1 MTNPDATASAAAAA
15 QRVTKGQSFDIT
27 IERMAHGGVGIGAAP
42 DGRVCFVAGGFPGD
56 HLTVTARKV
65 KKSFV
70 EAERVAVTEPGEYRV
85 ESSCPA
91 AQRGAGCC
99 DFAELD
105 PAAEPG
111 IKVEVLRDQIRR
123 VARIEHT
130 PEVESINLEPQ
141 RGWRTRVRLG
151 VDKQGRAGTRKR
163 GSTELITDVACS
175 QLVPGLV
182 DGLVGPNA
190 RTFTPGA
197 EVIAVMDSD
206 GNRHVVESRKAPRGR
221 RIETVREV
229 IEAPTKDVVQR
240 ADGHEFRFPPTAF
253 WQAHVAAPD
262 TYTRIA
268 HEWLAQASDDSVQ
281 LDDKRVDANEPLVAW
296 DLYGGVGLFVPAL
309 ADTTAP
315 QGGQATVYSVDY
327 SPAASGLQP
336 GLEGIDVEFRTA
348 KVEEIAAQLPKP
360 VHVILDPPRTGAGT
374 DVIAA
379 VAAAEPRKVLHV
391 GCDPATF
398 ARDLA
403 AWSEH
408 GYRLQ
413 RLAMVNA
420 FPGTHHFETLALLV
434 PVA

>member
-1 MTNPDATASAAAAA
+1 MTNPDATSSAAEAA
-15 QRVTKGQSFDIT
+15 QPVTMGQSFDIT

-56 HLTVTARKV
+56 RLTVTARKV
-65 KKSFV
+65 KKAFV
-70 EAERVAVTEPGEYRV
+70 EAERDAVIEPAEYRV

-91 AQRGAGCC
+91 AQQGAGCC

-105 PAAEPG
+105 PAAEPR
-111 IKVEVLRDQIRR
+111 IKVEVLLDQIRR

-130 PEVESINLEPQ
+130 PEVESIDLQPQ

-163 GSTELITDVACS
+163 GSTELITNVACS

-182 DGLVGPNA
+182 DGLVGPNS

-221 RIETVREV
+221 RVETVQEV
-229 IEAPTKDVVQR
+229 IEAPTKEVVQR
-240 ADGHEFRFPPTAF
+240 ADGREFRFPPTAF

-268 HEWLAQASDDSVQ
+268 REWLAPASGDGVQ
-281 LDDKRVDANEPLVAW
+281 SDEVRSDVAQLVAW

-309 ADTTAP
+309 AEVTAP
-315 QGGQATVYSVDY
+315 QGGHTTVYSVDY
-327 SPAASGLQP
+327 SPAASGVQP

-348 KVEEIAAQLPKP
+348 TVEEVAAQLPKP
-360 VHVILDPPRTGAGT
+360 VSVILDPPRTGAGA

-379 VAAAEPRKVLHV
+379 VAVAEPRKVLHV

-434 PVA
+434 PAA

>member
-1 MTNPDATASAAAAA
+1 MTNPDATSSAAEAA
-15 QRVTKGQSFDIT
+15 QPVTMGQSFDIT

-56 HLTVTARKV
+56 RLTVTARKV
-65 KKSFV
+65 KKAFV
-70 EAERVAVTEPGEYRV
+70 EAERDAVIEPAEYRV

-91 AQRGAGCC
+91 AQQGAGCC

-105 PAAEPG
+105 PAAEPR
-111 IKVEVLRDQIRR
+111 IKVEVLLDQIRR

-130 PEVESINLEPQ
+130 PEVESIDLQPQ

-163 GSTELITDVACS
+163 GSTELITNVACS

-182 DGLVGPNA
+182 DGLVGPNS

-221 RIETVREV
+221 RVETVREV
-229 IEAPTKDVVQR
+229 IEAPAKDVVQR
-240 ADGHEFRFPPTAF
+240 ADGREFRFPPTAF

-268 HEWLAQASDDSVQ
+268 REWLAPASGDGVQ
-281 LDDKRVDANEPLVAW
+281 SDEVRSDVAQLVAW

-309 ADTTAP
+309 AEVTAP
-315 QGGQATVYSVDY
+315 QGGHTTVYSVDY
-327 SPAASGLQP
+327 SPAASGVQP

-348 KVEEIAAQLPKP
+348 TVEEVAAQLPKP
-360 VHVILDPPRTGAGT
+360 VSVILDPPRTGAGA

-379 VAAAEPRKVLHV
+379 VAVAEPRKVLHV

-434 PVA
+434 PAA